1 MPDYNDMNEQK
12 IEKYCHTIIEYG
24 FLGLLLVVP
33 LYFDPQA
40 SGVFDTTK
48 VAVLRYFSI
57 IILTAWLV
65 KAVLIGH
72 VFVRSKLDMPVLAF
86 FWASILSTIFSV
98 YPYTSLVGAYKRH
111 EGLTTTISYI
121 LLFFVTTNFFHKKN
135 LFKKAIYCLFAVAI
149 ISSIY
154 GVMQR
159 FGMDPTNWA
168 SDVKQRAVSF
178 FGNPIF
184 FGAYL
189 CMTIPL
195 ALGFFLS
202 KQRQRQILPSK
213 KKIKGKIVMPAPT
226 ESGTREKGR
235 VLCLGVILCLMVAG
249 EIYAVS
255 RGPLV
260 GLFMAMVLFGIMAWK
275 RVLMVRTGV
284 IFAIFGL
291 IILFSSIGTDSI
303 FKRMSSIVEVKET
316 SGGEKQAEISGT
328 AGNRLKIWE
337 RSAHIMLDYPVF
349 GCGLDSLKFVYT
361 KYKTL
366 LMESLEGHNVDYDR
380 SHNEFFDVGVM
391 RGFVGLG
398 VYLWL
403 LFSFFFLCW
412 KACRKMEDA
421 NEQLVLIGIASA
433 VLAYHA
439 QSFFAFAVC
448 SFTILF
454 WVLMG
459 MGMIQ
464 AGYITV
470 PQEMKKRGGKIS
482 PVKYGLSGLIIG
494 TGVFLLFLA
503 WFPYKA
509 DICFR
514 EGEKAINENN
524 LDRALEMYENA
535 VKFNPWERH
544 YYGEL
549 TFTYYKKAASIPVED
564 KDKKK
569 EWIQKAFNR
578 IEDAFVLNPNDGYF
592 YNIMGAIY
600 ALAYDVDGRE
610 QDKQMAFKS
619 YKTALKY
626 NIVFAEPHNNMAALY
641 SKLNQYE
648 DAIREYKDVLK
659 IIPDDF
665 QCLSTIGDIYFKMGQ
680 MDKAIQ
686 WNQKALAIN
695 PNLSRALHR
704 LGEIYFSM
712 GAYPSSAICFKRI
725 VEIEPSNISVHTDLG
740 AALLRS
746 GKIREAREEFEF
758 VLSHEPGNTYV
769 RGILE
774 LL

>member
-1 MPDYNDMNEQK
+1 MNEQK

-24 FLGLLLVVP
+24 FLGLLLFVP

-48 VAVLRYFSI
+48 VAILRFFSI

-72 VFVRSKLDMPVLAF
+72 VFVRSKLDTPVLAF

-121 LLFFVTTNFFHKKN
+121 LLFFVATNFLYKKD
-135 LFKKAIYCLFAVAI
+135 LFKKTIYVIFAAAT

-154 GVMQR
+154 GVMQKL
-159 FGMDPTNWA
+159 GMDPTNWA
-168 SDVKQRAVSF
+168 SDVKDRAVSF

-202 KQRQRQILPSK
+202 RQGQRQILPAK
-213 KKIKGKIVMPAPT
+213 KKIKGKAAMSST
-226 ESGTREKGR
+226 NGSQTWEKGR
-235 VLCLGVILCLMVAG
+235 VWCLGVILCLSFAG
-249 EIYAVS
+249 EIYAMS
-255 RGPLV
+255 RGPWV
-260 GLFMAMVLFGIMAWK
+260 GLFMAMILFGAMTWKKVLFEN
-275 RVLMVRTGV
+275 RVRLCV
-284 IFAIFGL
+284 IGAIFGL
-291 IILFSSIGTDSI
+291 IILFSSVGPHSI
-303 FKRMSSIVEVKET
+303 FERISSTVEIKET
-316 SGGEKQAEISGT
+316 AGGEKKAEIAGG

-337 RSAHIMLDYPVF
+337 RSAHIMFDYPVF
-349 GCGLDSLKFVYT
+349 GCGPDSLKFVYT
-361 KYKTL
+361 RYKTL

-380 SHNEFFDVGVM
+380 SHNEFFDIGVM

-403 LFSFFFLCW
+403 FFSFFFLCW

-421 NEQLVLIGIASA
+421 NERLVLIGIAAA

-454 WVLMG
+454 WTLMG
-459 MGMIQ
+459 MAMVK
-464 AGYITV
+464 AGYIIV
-470 PQEMKKRGGKIS
+470 PQEMKKQRGKIS
-482 PVKYGLSGLIIG
+482 PVRYGLSGLIIVV
-494 TGVFLLFLA
+494 GVFLFYLA
-503 WFPYKA
+503 CFPYKA

-514 EGEKAINENN
+514 EGERAINENN
-524 LDRALEMYENA
+524 LDRALEMYEQA
-535 VKFNPWERH
+535 MKFNPLERH

-549 TFTYYKKAASIPVED
+549 TFTYYKKAASIPMED
-564 KDKKK
+564 RDKKK

-578 IEDAFVLNPNDGYF
+578 IRDAFVLNPNDGYF

-600 ALAYDVDGRE
+600 ALAYDVDGKE

-648 DAIREYKDVLK
+648 DAIREYKGVLS

-665 QCLSTIGDIYFKMGQ
+665 QCMSTIGDIYFKMGQ

-686 WNQKALAIN
+686 WNQKALDVN
-695 PNLSRALHR
+695 PDLSRALHR

-712 GAYPSSAICFKRI
+712 GAYTSSAMCFKRI
-725 VEIEPSNISVHTDLG
+725 AEIEPSNTSVHTDLG
-740 AALLRS
+740 AALLRG

-774 LL
+774 SLPM